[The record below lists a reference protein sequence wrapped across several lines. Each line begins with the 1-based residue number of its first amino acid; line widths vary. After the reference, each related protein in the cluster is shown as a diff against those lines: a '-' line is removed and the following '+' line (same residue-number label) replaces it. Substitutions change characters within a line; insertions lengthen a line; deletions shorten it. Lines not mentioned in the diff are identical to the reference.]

1 MIYWFDFCVVC
12 RMFLLSFCCGFVY
25 FFFFKQ
31 KTAYEM
37 RISDWSSDVCSS
49 DLARE
54 AVHRRPDLGRGV
66 ERVGAGALQYLQR
79 DRGFAVEQRTQR
91 IIIGAYFD
99 PGDLTEPGEL
109 AVGTSLDDNR
119 SKFFLGRKAALHVER
134 DLLRGGGVRLPPD
147 AARGD
152 FDILRADRGDDI
164 ARGQPARS
172 DPRRVEPDAHRIF
185 TGTPHDHVEI
195 GRAHV

>member
-1 MIYWFDFCVVC
+1 MNQPV
-12 RMFLLSFCCGFVY
+12 G
-25 FFFFKQ
+25 K
-31 KTAYEM
+31 
-37 RISDWSSDVCSS
+37 
-49 DLARE
+49 LARE

-91 IIIGAYFD
+91 IIIGAHFD

-134 DLLRGGGVRLPPD
+134 DLLRGGGVRPPPD
-147 AARGD
+147 AAPGD
-152 FDILRADRGDDI
+152 FDLLRADSRADLP
-164 ARGQPARS
+164 RVQPPRS
-172 DPRRVEPDAHRIF
+172 YTPPVGPEPQRQTA
-185 TGTPHDHVEI
+185 
-195 GRAHV
+195 AA